1 MKNIRNF
8 KPQDLERTG
17 PDPKLFPPER
27 RFYWLFRP
35 RNPVLAS
42 DDPLTKMF
50 IEGMLKNEPVQFI
63 YIGGSKPGGPRKVNV
78 SLVFQLEEEERIYVA
93 GYLRYEVL
101 PMQTKYG
108 REIAVEFV
116 SNMYQAGDRSLIQ
129 CNIRNIA
136 ERKRAEEQIRV
147 LNAELEQRVVERT
160 AQLQSANEKLASATP
175 LCEQRVLR
183 TVIGTASNGMT

>member
-1 MKNIRNF
+1 
-8 KPQDLERTG
+8 
-17 PDPKLFPPER
+17 
-27 RFYWLFRP
+27 
-35 RNPVLAS
+35 
-42 DDPLTKMF
+42 
-50 IEGMLKNEPVQFI
+50 
-63 YIGGSKPGGPRKVNV
+63 
-78 SLVFQLEEEERIYVA
+78 
-93 GYLRYEVL
+93 
-101 PMQTKYG
+101 MQTKYG

-129 CNIRNIA
+129 CNIRDIA

-183 TVIGTASNGMT
+183 PVIGTASNGMT

>member
-1 MKNIRNF
+1 
-8 KPQDLERTG
+8 
-17 PDPKLFPPER
+17 
-27 RFYWLFRP
+27 
-35 RNPVLAS
+35 
-42 DDPLTKMF
+42 MF

-129 CNIRNIA
+129 CNIR
-136 ERKRAEEQIRV
+136 EHCG
-147 LNAELEQRVVERT
+147 
-160 AQLQSANEKLASATP
+160 AQTGG
-175 LCEQRVLR
+175 
-183 TVIGTASNGMT
+183 GTNPSSQC